1 MIRVA
6 SLRLSSMQPLRAG
19 LREPLAFHG
28 WGATWSEQLHAGSRT
43 QQQQG
48 APQPEQPGP
57 KGGADVFVYT
67 GPFSAAVRR
76 VKVRAKLRATAPPW
90 AAGTCPVPSLAEQPG

>member
-48 APQPEQPGP
+48 AQRCAARSAKGRCGAAAGAALRPGVCACVHALYRTERAR
-57 KGGADVFVYT
+57 GA
-67 GPFSAAVRR
+67 G
-76 VKVRAKLRATAPPW
+76 ATARP
-90 AAGTCPVPSLAEQPG
+90 